1 MSVLV
6 WVADA
11 GWPDAVDAALSYSPS
26 SAEIV
31 LLHVTP
37 GTTEPGPARLTRPAG
52 SGRPPG
58 PGRPHGSGAPGA
70 PGGTGL
76 PGAHRIAVG
85 ADADAMLAGAAD
97 RAGNRLVT
105 VLRRVGNPER
115 EVVAAG
121 IGAELLVI
129 ARDDGGLSPMVRFV
143 VEHATCPVLLVR
155 RRR

>member
-1 MSVLV
+1 VRVIV

-11 GWPDAVDAALSYSPS
+11 GWRDAVDEALAHSPND
-26 SAEIV
+26 AELV

-37 GTTEPGPARLTRPAG
+37 GQVELA
-52 SGRPPG
+52 
-58 PGRPHGSGAPGA
+58 SGARFPVG
-70 PGGTGL
+70 GL
-76 PGAHRIAVG
+76 PGADRIVAG
-85 ADADAMLAGAAD
+85 AEADGMLADASG

-105 VLRRVGNPER
+105 VLRRTGRPER

-121 IGAELLVI
+121 VGADLLVI

-155 RRR
+155 RHR